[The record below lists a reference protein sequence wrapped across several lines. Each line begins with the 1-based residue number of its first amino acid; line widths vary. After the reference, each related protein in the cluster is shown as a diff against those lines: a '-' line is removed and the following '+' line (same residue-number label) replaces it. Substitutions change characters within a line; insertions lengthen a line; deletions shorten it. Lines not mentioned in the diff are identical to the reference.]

1 MVSPVVLKV
10 PGMDAYAT
18 FERVLYLQVDA
29 SLVVTLRVA
38 VVVLAANVPDG
49 EPEER
54 TGGVISTELETVTE
68 ILEEVA

>member
-29 SLVVTLRVA
+29 SLVMTLRVA

-54 TGGVISTELETVTE
+54 MGGVRSKIPEE
-68 ILEEVA
+68 IVKVIG